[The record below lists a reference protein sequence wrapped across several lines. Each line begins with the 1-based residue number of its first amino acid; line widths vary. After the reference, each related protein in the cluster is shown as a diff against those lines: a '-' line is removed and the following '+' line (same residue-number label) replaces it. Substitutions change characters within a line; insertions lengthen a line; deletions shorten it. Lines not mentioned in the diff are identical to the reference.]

1 MKCYE
6 FKLISF
12 KHGIF
17 DNSLDATYILHLE
30 NNGRLS
36 NIKKQ
41 LQKIKPTK
49 KVFIYYNKGF
59 KTCKKNNIQNTNQDI
74 IHSNIEIFKHSQMNQ
89 FKTILV
95 LEDDFIFDR
104 ELVFKEN
111 IININ
116 NFIHNNHQKRLM
128 LSLGCLPIFILPSLQ
143 KNMLY
148 SMLSLGAHNMIYTQ
162 KFQKYVLENEKK
174 TYTYNDWDIYS
185 NYFSNKYI
193 YYKPLIYQKFEETEN
208 QKNWVD
214 ILGIKKWVLKYMHLL
229 EFQRNPKQAFKRH
242 YQLCIIFQ
250 ISLILLIIYI
260 LYYLSKRFNWFG
272 R

>member
-116 NFIHNNHQKRLM
+116 NFIHNNQQKRLM
-128 LSLGCLPIFILPSLQ
+128 LSLGCIPVFICPSMH
-143 KNMLY
+143 KNVNY
-148 SMLSLGAHNMIYTQ
+148 SLLSLGDYNMIYTQ
-162 KFQKYVLENEKK
+162 KLQKYILENEKK
-174 TYTYNDWDIYS
+174 IYKYGDWYNYT

-193 YYKPLIYQKFEETEN
+193 YYKPLIYQRFEETKN
-208 QKNWVD
+208 QRNWVD
-214 ILGIKKWVLKYMHLL
+214 ILYIKKLTLKYLAML
-229 EFQRNPKQAFKRH
+229 EFQNNPKQAFKRH
-242 YQLCIIFQ
+242 YQLCIFFQ
-250 ISLILLIIYI
+250 IILVVLIIYS
-260 LYYLSKRFNWFG
+260 LYLLNKRFN
-272 R
+272 

>member
-59 KTCKKNNIQNTNQDI
+59 KKCKKNNIQNTNQDI
-74 IHSNIEIFKHSQMNQ
+74 IHSNIEICKHSQKNQ
-89 FKTILV
+89 FKNILV
-95 LEDDFIFDR
+95 LEDNFIFDR

-116 NFIHNNHQKRLM
+116 NFIHINQQKRFM
-128 LSLGCLPIFILPSLQ
+128 LSLGCLPIFITPSTQ
-143 KNMLY
+143 KNVNY
-148 SMLSLGAHNMIYTQ
+148 SLLSLGIHNMIYTQ
-162 KFQKYVLENEKK
+162 KFQKYILENEKK
-174 TYTYNDWDIYS
+174 IYMYGDWDNYS

-193 YYKPLIYQKFEETEN
+193 YYKPLIYQRFEETEN

-214 ILGIKKWVLKYMHLL
+214 ILYIKKLTLKYLAML
-229 EFQRNPKQAFKRH
+229 EFQKNPKQAFKRH
-242 YQLCIIFQ
+242 YQLCIFFQ
-250 ISLILLIIYI
+250 ISLLLLIIYLI
-260 LYYLSKRFNWFG
+260 YLFIKRFN
-272 R
+272 